1 MVGGI
6 PWQSL
11 YPNPIYSYLGLLLA
25 HDTKISVHITW
36 ARKAGAYPAF
46 YPCHR
51 HLNSFAP
58 HRSAGYTYEPL
69 WSAAYVCFRSH
80 VTLRVA
86 GWAPYGCVKFPPACC
101 RAGQYASL
109 YSYGCFRS
117 LAVHCIVLLGTGG
130 SVYMGANMAACG
142 SFQRDAG
149 QGQYVSLWSVVVPSS
164 VLPARGG
171 PACRRAGQ
179 HES

>member
-1 MVGGI
+1 MCARVCAWVYVYGVRACVCVCVGFFGRWYPPTSVAI
-6 PWQSL
+6 PVRLRSAGL
-11 YPNPIYSYLGLLLA
+11 AYPNPIYSYLGLLLA

-58 HRSAGYTYEPL
+58 HRAAGYTYEPL
-69 WSAAYVCFRSH
+69 WSTTYVCFRSH

-86 GWAPYGCVKFPPACC
+86 GRAPYGCVKFPPACC

-109 YSYGCFRS
+109 YGYLRLFSVARCA
-117 LAVHCIVLLGTGG
+117 LHC
-130 SVYMGANMAACG
+130 AA
-142 SFQRDAG
+142 RHRR
-149 QGQYVSLWSVVVPSS
+149 VSIYAS
-164 VLPARGG
+164 
-171 PACRRAGQ
+171 
-179 HES
+179 